1 MAGDAPKIIV
11 DNDWKAEAQRE
22 KERLSEKID
31 AAAPA
36 SAGAGPAAG
45 DVNPNFIELVNM
57 LAVQAL
63 AGLGMLATPSG
74 ERIPP
79 NLESARYAID
89 LIEVLQ
95 QKTVNN
101 LLPEERKLLDEIL
114 YDLRT
119 RFMQILAAI
128 QAQRSGGS
136 AAPSPAKPD

>member
-1 MAGDAPKIIV
+1 MPDDAPKIIV
-11 DNDWKAEAQRE
+11 DDDWKAEAQRE

-36 SAGAGPAAG
+36 AAGAAPATG

-63 AGLGMLATPSG
+63 AGLGMLATPTG

-79 NLESARYAID
+79 NLEAARYAID

-101 LLPEERKLLDEIL
+101 LLPDEKKMLDEIL
-114 YDLRT
+114 YDLRM

-128 QAQRSGGS
+128 QAQRAGGG
-136 AAPSPAKPD
+136 AAPNPAKPN